1 MLSCSGVCMYQ
12 WSHVKEDGFSRVVW
26 PPKKRLM
33 MAVKA
38 LSAFTAGSTDGKLDV
53 ASVFKTKKET
63 KSVHF
68 AAKAAAAAEASP
80 VTSAAGSILASA
92 TAFTPA
98 AAPAAATAPAAA
110 PAAASA
116 AAPAAGGAAGA
127 ATAPA
132 APAATGAAAPAAPA
146 GGATPAAAPKPVP
159 EPTPE
164 TKIFKERIEVDRG
177 GVNGDLFALLHN
189 ARLDE
194 IAPNLADAGFE
205 TPASLV
211 GVEDVKGIVK
221 TLGLKKPQAR
231 RFKKVITACEELCSK
246 EEEEKGKEE
255 TGEKPKAGSNDTKK
269 EMEKQEQK
277 QNEEADANAKEQGD
291 GGGEAKGDGSE
302 EEGVAQTAKEEAAD
316 EEIDLEAIANQV
328 TTELG
333 ETES

>member
-127 ATAPA
+127 AT